1 MRRGLVGNHSYMR
14 SDFSLTEIA
23 ASWHPEPTSRSEHI
37 DPTPTATF
45 AGLLDQPVPAARD
58 GDPLP
63 PLWHWLYLLDRPTR
77 SEIGPDGH
85 PLAGAFLPPIPDRR
99 RMFAGGQLVV
109 HAPFRIGQEVTR
121 VSAVTDVKVK
131 AGGSGEMMFVTLRD
145 TFTAGGELL
154 AVENKDIMYRSGDPA
169 RSTQKPATAA
179 PEAVESTWQLPFEP
193 DPVTLF
199 RFSALT
205 NNSHRIHYDQEY
217 VTRVE
222 QFPDLIVHGP
232 LLALLCLELPRRYA
246 PDLTVTQFSF
256 RARSPVYLCHRVLV
270 HATPSRTASGATADL
285 VVASSDSPAAM
296 TATATFT

>member
-1 MRRGLVGNHSYMR
+1 MRRGPVGNDSAM
-14 SDFSLTEIA
+14 SSGLTLTEIA
-23 ASWHPEPTSRSEHI
+23 ASWRPEPTTRSECL
-37 DPTPTATF
+37 DPTPASTF
-45 AGLLDQPVPAARD
+45 AGLLDQPAPAVRD

-77 SEIGPDGH
+77 SQIGPDGH

-121 VSAVTDVKVK
+121 VSAVTDVTVK

-154 AVENKDIMYRSGDPA
+154 AVEEKNIMYRSGDPA
-169 RSTQKPATAA
+169 RSTQQPATAA
-179 PEAVESTWQLPFEP
+179 PEPVESSWQLPFEP

-205 NNSHRIHYDQEY
+205 YNSHRIHYDQEY

-232 LLALLCLELPRRYA
+232 LLALLCLELPRRHA
-246 PDLTVTQFSF
+246 PDLTVTQFRF
-256 RARSPVYLCHRVLV
+256 RARSPVYRCHRVLV
-270 HATPSRTASGATADL
+270 HGSPTRTASGATAEL
-285 VVASSDSPAAM
+285 AVASSDSPAAM
-296 TATATFT
+296 TASVTLT